1 MAGWLVK
8 GGHLTGMFF
17 QSGSSLGLAVRLPF
31 GVKDE
36 VKQSSGWLVGRFL
49 SALVRFLS
57 QSLVSASVTM
67 SGQEYK
73 DGQFNKTPRRQEP
86 SIYAISSTWRHSW
99 NIRINRHHHAL
110 KLTPGEMLDDHD
122 CAHNQPTHF
131 VVQPH
136 RRLVHPPPDVASQK
150 PRRALRQPRQRNGL
164 KIRWFHAQG

>member
-1 MAGWLVK
+1 
-8 GGHLTGMFF
+8 MFF

-31 GVKDE
+31 GVKGE
-36 VKQSSGWLVGRFL
+36 VKQPSGWLVGRFL

-73 DGQFNKTPRRQEP
+73 DGQFYKTPRRQEP

-136 RRLVHPPPDVASQK
+136 RRLVHPPPGHRFTKAPP
-150 PRRALRQPRQRNGL
+150 PRSSSTKTAARSENSLVPRAGVSILEPL
-164 KIRWFHAQG
+164 AIE